1 MINTDYIKGVSRMN
15 EAKGQMPMFQYY
27 LENTNTSVD
36 LFTFEWYTAVKCS
49 KLQFLKLN
57 SFDKKSMKW
66 DKELKIDEKF
76 KNFHGCMLTIRLGTQ
91 YMMTSIDRFTFEP
104 NGPIVDLFKAMA
116 HVGNFT
122 YNYQLIQILYTLDR
136 KRIVED
142 VPKNGM
148 IIDYDAQL
156 QTAIFLHSAVG
167 EELHF
172 LTLFNDEKVSCL
184 LTPGEPYDSYEKLVF
199 PFDFLTWIFL
209 AVVFGCTFLSI
220 FVINTFSRKI
230 QNIIYGENVLTPAQ
244 NVGAILFGMSQTK
257 LPIKN
262 FPRIILIT
270 FVLFCLVMRTAYQ
283 GVLFELIA
291 ADIRKP
297 LPKTFH
303 DLFVMNY
310 SIQAINLIEVPLKEM
325 LRKNER

>member
-1 MINTDYIKGVSRMN
+1 M
-15 EAKGQMPMFQYY
+15 
-27 LENTNTSVD
+27 
-36 LFTFEWYTAVKCS
+36 
-49 KLQFLKLN
+49 
-57 SFDKKSMKW
+57 
-66 DKELKIDEKF
+66 
-76 KNFHGCMLTIRLGTQ
+76 
-91 YMMTSIDRFTFEP
+91 
-104 NGPIVDLFKAMA
+104 
-116 HVGNFT
+116 
-122 YNYQLIQILYTLDR
+122 
-136 KRIVED
+136 
-142 VPKNGM
+142 
-148 IIDYDAQL
+148 
-156 QTAIFLHSAVG
+156 
-167 EELHF
+167 
-172 LTLFNDEKVSCL
+172 FNDEKVSCL

-220 FVINTFSRKI
+220 FIINTFSRKI

-325 LRKNER
+325 LRNNER